1 MSQDNAKDLIDE
13 QELRDAL
20 RSLRPNRDTF
30 EAGVRR
36 RIAPATRAV
45 LDNPPVDAASGQ
57 SPWLHVAAS
66 VIPFSSFAKATV
78 GGSSS
83 SLGTLSFGYKLLAY
97 LALPAV
103 SVFLML
109 GATLFGFLRIRE
121 AQKHPQ
127 ADGDQLPQQT
137 VAIATWWRQFGLL
150 VGCFLVLALAAIF
163 TGYVMPVFLIFIAST
178 VAMVSLVTRLG
189 RAGLIDR
196 RAIGG
201 NLMMGLVL
209 LTQVTQIYTSTNA
222 GVHLLDQSLVQALLL
237 GAGAAIG
244 VLLSFTIRNRWL
256 AALAAIHAVGF
267 GLIIVGFFARSLWAP
282 VTTETLESYVE
293 SFDDVPVN
301 SAGWH
306 YWEVPAVWLQES
318 GIPLDLSVPR
328 KLLKAEI
335 AGEQNPFILGVGF
348 AANLVEPA
356 DLPHLQDLEATKERL
371 VNEALRDR
379 PIPSLEQ
386 RDYAIRALVAL
397 DDLTPLDRDVL
408 ESRLLATLCD
418 VEAEYYQP
426 RSEALTATRL
436 LEVLGRPCDDKAIAA
451 LMQRVIVEFQ
461 RTRFRSGV
469 RAGGFAS
476 SRQHDFSDAMTTAA
490 VVELLEIYGIPDD
503 LDLMALRSYLRPSTS
518 DRQMML
524 QSALRVAT
532 KQRLESIPGV
542 PPVRWRDY
550 IRHEQTLWMAL
561 MVAILCFYA
570 TLGSAVRVPEVDEHA
585 KSDSQSHVPHGILGS
600 FGPTTAT

>member
-1 MSQDNAKDLIDE
+1 MSQYKSNDLIDE

-20 RSLRPNRDTF
+20 RLHCPNRDAF
-30 EAGVRR
+30 EADVVRR
-36 RIAPATRAV
+36 IE
-45 LDNPPVDAASGQ
+45 AAKRVMLENSQ
-57 SPWLHVAAS
+57 ADQCCDESEWLHVAAS

-83 SLGTLSFGYKLLAY
+83 SLGTLSFGYKLLGY
-97 LALPAV
+97 IALPAV

-121 AQKHPQ
+121 AQKRPQ
-127 ADGDQLPQQT
+127 ADGDQSPQQAA
-137 VAIATWWRQFGLL
+137 AIATWWRQFGLL
-150 VGCFLVLALAAIF
+150 VGGFLILALVAIF

-201 NLMMGLVL
+201 NLTMGLVL

-237 GAGAAIG
+237 GTAAAIG
-244 VLLSFTIRNRWL
+244 VLLSFTIRNRWV
-256 AALAAIHAVGF
+256 ATLAAIHAIGF
-267 GLIIVGFFARSLWAP
+267 ALLFAGFFARSLWAP
-282 VTTETLESYVE
+282 VTTETLEKYVE

-301 SAGWH
+301 SAGWD

-335 AGEQNPFILGVGF
+335 AGEQNPFILRVGF
-348 AANLVEPA
+348 ATKIFDPA
-356 DLPHLQDLEATKERL
+356 DLPKLRDLQATKEGL

-379 PIPSLEQ
+379 PITSLEQ
-386 RDYAIRALVAL
+386 RDHAIQALVAL
-397 DDLTPLDRDVL
+397 DDLTLLERDVL

-426 RSEALTATRL
+426 RSEALIATRL
-436 LEVLGRPCDDKAIAA
+436 LEVLDRPCHDKEIAA
-451 LMQRVIVEFQ
+451 LMQQVIVEFQ
-461 RTRFRSGV
+461 RTQFQSGV
-469 RAGGFAS
+469 RVGGFAS
-476 SRQHDFSDAMTTAA
+476 SRQLDFSDAMATAA
-490 VVELLEIYGIPDD
+490 VVELLEIYGVPDD
-503 LDLMALRSYLRPSTS
+503 LDLMALRSYLRPSTN

-542 PPVRWRDY
+542 PPVSWRDY

-561 MVAILCFYA
+561 MVALLCFYA
-570 TLGSAVRVPEVDEHA
+570 TLTSAIRLPEVVEPA
-585 KSDSQSHVPHGILGS
+585 KSDS
-600 FGPTTAT
+600 